1 VQQTIEQAFD
11 LVLHHRRNQMRS
23 HCQSFVQLIA
33 QMMAQLRICYME
45 RRNLG
50 ECQKPQ
56 YLIDF
61 FLVVDIS
68 IMLKSSMVFQIQVL
82 ELKLDLHSS
91 EVLVD

>member
-1 VQQTIEQAFD
+1 
-11 LVLHHRRNQMRS
+11 
-23 HCQSFVQLIA
+23 
-33 QMMAQLRICYME
+33 ME

-50 ECQKPQ
+50 EYQKPQ

-82 ELKLDLHSS
+82 GLKLDLHSS